1 MRPTRGT
8 LAFVAGLLLLGAL
21 PVVRHWAWRPPPGR
35 CALDGV
41 AIDPPYRVRVHD
53 ARGRD
58 HEFCCVRCAELWL
71 GRRREPPRAA
81 FVTDEATGGE
91 IDAAQA
97 HFVRSSV
104 VTTPTTGNRVHAF
117 ASPADAARHAEVAR
131 GRLLTGPERPFQEES
146 NPDVRVH

>member
-1 MRPTRGT
+1 MRPSRGT

-41 AIDPPYRVRVHD
+41 AIEPLYRVRVQD

-71 GRRREPPRAA
+71 GRGREPPRAV
-81 FVTDEATGGE
+81 FVTDEASGRE
-91 IDAAQA
+91 VDAAAA
-97 HFVRSSV
+97 HFVRSGV

-117 ASPADAARHAEVAR
+117 ATSADAARHAEVAR
-131 GRLLTGPERPFQEES
+131 GRVLRESERPFT
-146 NPDVRVH
+146 PGH